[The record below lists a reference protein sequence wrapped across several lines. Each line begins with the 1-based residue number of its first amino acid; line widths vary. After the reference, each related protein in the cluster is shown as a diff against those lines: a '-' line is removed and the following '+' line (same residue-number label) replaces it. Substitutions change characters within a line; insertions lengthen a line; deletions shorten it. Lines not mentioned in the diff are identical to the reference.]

1 MKPLGPDR
9 FARIAGFL
17 STQFASHGTKSSTL
31 AIQSPRKIL
40 LLAVAVFL
48 FGTAIPSPGL
58 AQSQPKAVFRFFKEV
73 RWGSAVLR
81 PGDYVVSVSAG
92 ATPVVTVGE
101 KGGAFAATIAPKAV
115 FSEPFSGSTRVVMT
129 NDGTGAY
136 VTSLYVKSTQTVL
149 TFAASGA
156 QPQLPSQS
164 TTLKLHRQNG
174 ISGDST
180 SGEGGLFTIDN
191 PRNQPLPYAEAQ
203 ALYLSACKVV
213 EQEFARTDPILPRL
227 TLVLGTGSDSVYYPK
242 HEIQLKKWDKY
253 QFAQGVVIL
262 AVSDMLPDDMAISLT
277 RLAVVEAESTVGVD
291 ELKNSR
297 SPSDA
302 GPPN

>member
-1 MKPLGPDR
+1 MKPLGPGR
-9 FARIAGFL
+9 FARIAGFF
-17 STQFASHGTKSSTL
+17 STQFTSRRTKPSTL
-31 AIQSPRKIL
+31 AIWSLQKSL
-40 LLAVAVFL
+40 LLAAAVFL

-58 AQSQPKAVFRFFKEV
+58 AQSQPTAVFRFFKEV
-73 RWGSAVLR
+73 RWGSAVLQ
-81 PGDYVVSVSAG
+81 PGDYVVSVSG
-92 ATPVVTVGE
+92 GTTPVVTVGE
-101 KGGAFAATIAPKAV
+101 KGGTFAATIAPKAV
-115 FSEPFSGSTRVVMT
+115 SSEPFSGDTRVVT
-129 NDGTGAY
+129 TDDGAGAY

-156 QPQLPSQS
+156 QPQLLSPSTQ
-164 TTLKLHRQNG
+164 KLHRQNG
-174 ISGDST
+174 ISGDPSAD
-180 SGEGGLFTIDN
+180 EGGLFTIDN

-213 EQEFARTDPILPRL
+213 EQEFARTDPIRPRL

-262 AVSDMLPDDMAISLT
+262 AVNELLPDDMAISLT
-277 RLAVVEAESTVGVD
+277 RLAVVEADSTVGVE

-297 SPSDA
+297 SPPNA
-302 GPPN
+302 GPRN